1 MDYNETFAP
10 VAKLT
15 TVCIVLDVAAAKDWE
30 LHQMDVHNAF
40 LHGDLQEDGYMKM
53 QPGFTVQQPC
63 MICKLEKTL
72 YGLRQG
78 PGVGLLS
85 SLLR

>member
-1 MDYNETFAP
+1 
-10 VAKLT
+10 
-15 TVCIVLDVAAAKDWE
+15 
-30 LHQMDVHNAF
+30 MDVHNAF

-53 QPGFTVQQPC
+53 QPGFTVQQPG